1 MLEEARAA
9 VPTADVLIFAAA
21 VADFRPS
28 TRSAEKWKRSEAGP
42 APTISLAENPDVA
55 LETLPL
61 RRKGAVAVGFALETG
76 DLVQRAQAK
85 LQAKEFDLIVANDP
99 GEEGAGFEVATN
111 RATILDREGGE
122 EALPLLSKDEVALRV
137 LDRVRERIARRE
149 GHRGAGSR
157 T

>member
-1 MLEEARAA
+1 
-9 VPTADVLIFAAA
+9 
-21 VADFRPS
+21 
-28 TRSAEKWKRSEAGP
+28 
-42 APTISLAENPDVA
+42 VA